1 MCTIKKYTFFYVYK
15 SYFIDITDEIL
26 FLLILN
32 IKSTIDHYPSP
43 KKYIINNKK

>member
-1 MCTIKKYTFFYVYK
+1 MCM

-32 IKSTIDHYPSP
+32 IKSTIDYYPST
-43 KKYIINNKK
+43 KNTS